1 MEVRRYRSPNQ
12 SNHRFS
18 RPDRDPDTVVT
29 DDIVF
34 GLIDSGRR

>member
-1 MEVRRYRSPNQ
+1 MEVRRYRSPNR

-18 RPDRDPDTVVT
+18 QQDRDPEAVVT